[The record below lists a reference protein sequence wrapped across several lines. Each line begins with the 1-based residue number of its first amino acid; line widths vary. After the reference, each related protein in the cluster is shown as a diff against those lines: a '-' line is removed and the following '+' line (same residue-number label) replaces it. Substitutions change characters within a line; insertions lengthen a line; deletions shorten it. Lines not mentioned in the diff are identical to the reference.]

1 MREIVQLTR
10 LNEVIWLALRKV
22 DSWNEK
28 ATRSLSV
35 PFESPPLGFPVEPSL
50 RGFELGV
57 SWKSGGLLSYVRM
70 YVLGDEYTDSYR
82 MTLPPVTCVLSSKYA
97 VRYHIF
103 SEDPIES

>member
-1 MREIVQLTR
+1 

-50 RGFELGV
+50 GGFELGG
-57 SWKSGGLLSYVRM
+57 SWKSGGLLVY
-70 YVLGDEYTDSYR
+70 G
-82 MTLPPVTCVLSSKYA
+82 VTPSKSLSS
-97 VRYHIF
+97 RYLKCLV
-103 SEDPIES
+103 